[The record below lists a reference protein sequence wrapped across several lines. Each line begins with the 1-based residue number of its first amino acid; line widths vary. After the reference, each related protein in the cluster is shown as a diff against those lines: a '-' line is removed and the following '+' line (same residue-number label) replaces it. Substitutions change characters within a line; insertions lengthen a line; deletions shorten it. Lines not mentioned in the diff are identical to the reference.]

1 MTKLSIIV
9 ITKNEEEN
17 ILDCLKSA
25 SFADE
30 VIVLDSGS
38 TDNTII
44 LAESAGAKVFSS
56 DWVSYGDQKNKAID
70 LASNDWIFS
79 LDADER
85 IPEMLQSEIKTS
97 IQQEKYYVFD
107 VPRSS
112 LFISR
117 FMKHSGWRP
126 DRTKRLFKKQKAR
139 FTNHKVHE
147 HLDTT
152 ESVGRLK
159 TPIVHYS
166 YRNIQTV
173 MIKLDQYS
181 TSKAEQLY
189 SKGVKGSLSKA
200 LLHSTWAFLRT
211 YFLRLG
217 FLDGKM
223 GLILALYN
231 AQTNYYSY
239 IKLMLLGI
247 KNKTL

>member
-1 MTKLSIIV
+1 MTKLSVIV

-17 ILDCLKSA
+17 ILECIKSA

-38 TDNTII
+38 TDNTIAI
-44 LAESAGAKVFSS
+44 AESAGAKVFSS
-56 DWVSYGDQKNKAID
+56 DWLSYGDQKNKAID
-70 LASNDWIFS
+70 LATNDWVFS

-85 IPEMLQSEIKTS
+85 LPEKLQNEIIKS
-97 IQQEKYYVFD
+97 IQQEEYFVFD

-112 LFISR
+112 LFITR

-147 HLDTT
+147 HLETK
-152 ESVGRLK
+152 ERIGRLQ

-166 YRNIQTV
+166 YRNIKAV
-173 MIKLDQYS
+173 MMKLDQYS
-181 TSKAEQLY
+181 SNKAEDLH
-189 SKGVKGSLSKA
+189 SKGLKGSLSKA
-200 LLHSTWAFLRT
+200 LLHSIWAFLRT

-217 FLDGKM
+217 ILDGKM
-223 GLILALYN
+223 GLMLAIYN

-239 IKLMLLGI
+239 IKLMLLDV
-247 KNKTL
+247 KNNLP